1 MTNPNPLQKYF
12 RQPAIYIKL
21 PSEGRYW
28 PQGSIEMT
36 PNRELPVYPMTA
48 MDEITNRTADGLFNG
63 QSVVGV
69 IQSCIPHIK
78 DAWQVPSVDLDTIL
92 VGIRMAS
99 YGHEMDFESKCT
111 HCNEANQFALD
122 LRVVLEQIKMPDYDT
137 TVQFGDLEIYFQP
150 LSYRSMTENSLEQ
163 FEDQKI
169 LQSLV
174 EAEMPEAQKMEILQG
189 ALYKLAKL
197 TMNALGDSI
206 SMIKAGDDMVD
217 NKDHIKDFLQN
228 ADKKIYAAVR
238 DKVQAMRDQ
247 ATLKPVTAQCN
258 SCNQSYETPFTLDN
272 ANFFASGS

>member
-63 QSVVGV
+63 QSVVSV
-69 IQSCIPHIK
+69 IQSCIPNIK

-92 VGIRMAS
+92 VSIRMAS
-99 YGHEMDFESKCT
+99 YGHEMEFESKCT
-111 HCNEANQFALD
+111 HCNEENRFALD

-137 TVQFGDLEIYFQP
+137 TVKFGDLEIYFQP

-206 SMIKAGDDMVD
+206 SMIKADDDVVD

-238 DKVQAMRDQ
+238 SKVQAMRDQ
-247 ATLKPVTAQCN
+247 ATLKPVKAQCN
-258 SCNQSYETPFTLDN
+258 SCNKAYETPFTLDN
-272 ANFFASGS
+272 ANFFVSGS